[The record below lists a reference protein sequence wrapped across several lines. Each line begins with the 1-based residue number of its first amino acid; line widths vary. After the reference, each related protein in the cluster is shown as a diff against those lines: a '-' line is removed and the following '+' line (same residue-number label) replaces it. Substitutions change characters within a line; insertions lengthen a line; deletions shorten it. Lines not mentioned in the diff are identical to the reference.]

1 MNELRVLLVSPLG
14 FAIGVSLGALGG
26 GGSILA
32 VPALVYGAG
41 MDPKAATTTSLL
53 IVAVTAA
60 TGMFAHWRAG
70 RVRVASGLVFSAVG
84 IGGSLLGSRLNAAVD
99 PQVLLLAFS
108 GLMLVAAWRMW
119 ASARRLPPL
128 TATAPAG
135 PASAATA
142 TPVEP
147 AGPGRGGDPATSA
160 VAVAAQQA
168 TTPAT
173 TTGIGDASAGPST
186 ARSRPTVDLTTV
198 VKVIVAGTVVG
209 FLTGFFGVGGGFVI
223 VPALV
228 LTLRYPMPEAVGTS
242 LLVIAANSAFT
253 LSQRVQ
259 STGIDWRVAG
269 PFVIAAV
276 LGVAA
281 GKRLADRLPASTLS
295 RWFVGLLV
303 VLAVYIA
310 TRSVLAL

>member
-60 TGMFAHWRAG
+60 TGMNAHWRAS
-70 RVRVASGLVFSAVG
+70 RVRVASGLAFSAVG

-108 GLMLVAAWRMW
+108 GLMLVTAWRMW
-119 ASARRLPPL
+119 SSARSLPPL
-128 TATAPAG
+128 ASTAPAG
-135 PASAATA
+135 PASAGAVS
-142 TPVEP
+142 PVEP
-147 AGPGRGGDPATSA
+147 AGAGRGGDPATAA

-168 TTPAT
+168 TATAAT
-173 TTGIGDASAGPST
+173 TGSASARPST
-186 ARSRPTVDLTTV
+186 ARSRPAVDLTTV

-242 LLVIAANSAFT
+242 LLVIGANSAFT

-259 STGIDWRVAG
+259 TTGIDWRVAG

-281 GKRLADRLPASTLS
+281 GKRLADRLPAATLS

-310 TRSVLAL
+310 TRSILAM